1 MRRGTLPFEGYHS
14 FPWCTFK
21 SVCCAIG
28 NSIRSVDMDI
38 FTSIKKEILD
48 FRDERD
54 WEQFHN
60 AKDLAIALNV
70 ESSELLEEFL
80 WKDADKADLKAVEEE
95 VADVVIYSILLA
107 DRCGISLVDAIR
119 NKLASN
125 RIKYPVEKAKGSA
138 EKYTKL

>member
-1 MRRGTLPFEGYHS
+1 MTVIQKWL
-14 FPWCTFK
+14 TFRK
-21 SVCCAIG
+21 QRIVAESQAWLEI
-28 NSIRSVDMDI
+28 MDI
-38 FTSIKKEILD
+38 FASIKQEILD

-80 WKDADKADLKAVEEE
+80 WKDADKADVKAVEEE

-119 NKLASN
+119 NKLAAN

>member
-1 MRRGTLPFEGYHS
+1 
-14 FPWCTFK
+14 
-21 SVCCAIG
+21 
-28 NSIRSVDMDI
+28 MDI

>member
-1 MRRGTLPFEGYHS
+1 
-14 FPWCTFK
+14 
-21 SVCCAIG
+21 
-28 NSIRSVDMDI
+28 MDI
-38 FTSIKKEILD
+38 FASIKQEILD

-80 WKDADKADLKAVEEE
+80 WKDADKADVKAVEEE

-119 NKLASN
+119 NKLAAN